1 MMALE
6 LDHSTPEAGKL
17 APCTGTGLL
26 RPDRASVGL
35 SFALSLKSTSSL
47 KNESCSLVVSVVPSK
62 LSTLVSNQFCPE
74 PSLFSVSEHIPLS
87 IYRFFFFVE
96 VVA

>member
-1 MMALE
+1 MYHPFGIFSGAPTLECHIMMALE

-35 SFALSLKSTSSL
+35 SF
-47 KNESCSLVVSVVPSK
+47 
-62 LSTLVSNQFCPE
+62 
-74 PSLFSVSEHIPLS
+74 
-87 IYRFFFFVE
+87 
-96 VVA
+96 

>member
-47 KNESCSLVVSVVPSK
+47 EK
-62 LSTLVSNQFCPE
+62 
-74 PSLFSVSEHIPLS
+74 
-87 IYRFFFFVE
+87 
-96 VVA
+96 